1 MNKSTILVHC
11 EEGLIKKITV
21 SNANTVVYVSNESS
35 PLLEEISLTA
45 PPSINYIYQVVNDE
59 LMEVELNNIKR
70 REQAQEL
77 EC

>member
-21 SNANTVVYVSNESS
+21 NNANTVVYVSNESS